1 MGCIRCQCGK
11 LISNNS
17 PEVQIYAYPSTQ
29 WENEID
35 TLDLVHTL
43 DIPEPE
49 LLIWRCPKCRRL
61 YVFPRLEAGKVDKLP
76 RYSDHPIIYKVEKD
90 CTQLDN
96 PKSQDSSDSPADQ

>member
-1 MGCIRCQCGK
+1 MAHFRCQCGK
-11 LISNNS
+11 SLSNSGS
-17 PEVQIYAYPSTQ
+17 PEIEIYAYPSTQ

-61 YVFPRLEAGKVDKLP
+61 YVFPRLEAGKADQLP
-76 RYSDHPIIYKVEKD
+76 RYSDRPIIYKVEKD
-90 CTQLDN
+90 LTKDNNEDN
-96 PKSQDSSDSPADQ
+96 PSGEN

>member
-76 RYSDHPIIYKVEKD
+76 RYSDRPIIYKVEKD

-96 PKSQDSSDSPADQ
+96 PESQDSSDSPADQ